1 MVAAITNHKLDSH
14 KYPALDSLRGIAA
27 VMVIFQHL
35 WEMSYLSD
43 DRLRP
48 WWFFCAGHEA
58 VILFFVL
65 SGFVLSH
72 QLRLFRFEHYHQFVF
87 KRVMRIYPAYY
98 AALLF
103 SGIMLVVANHH
114 FAGTLT
120 NLNLQPWFY
129 IWSQTTFD
137 KTLWLGSLTL
147 ITHEGS
153 SLNVAVW
160 SLYFEMW
167 LSLAFPLLLWLL
179 FRAAKPLRIT
189 VLAVL
194 FMASIYLWSSGRFM
208 DDQWESLLYYAWYF
222 MLGMVIYHYQ
232 PWLRKVAG
240 SWWLILGLLLYFCNY
255 WLCGWLR
262 SRLVQEVIIAGG
274 SFLLIVNAIHFSI
287 FQQVLGGALF
297 KFYGKISYSL
307 YLFHLPLLYSLTYI
321 LANRVEIGA
330 LKVIIFI
337 VATIVATLSY
347 YAIEKP
353 AVRFANRML
362 GR

>member
-1 MVAAITNHKLDSH
+1 MIPSTHHKFDSH

-27 VMVIFQHL
+27 IMVIFQHL
-35 WEMSYLSD
+35 WEMSYPSD

-98 AALLF
+98 AALIF
-103 SGIMLVVANHH
+103 SGIMLVVVNRY
-114 FAGTLT
+114 FAGTL
-120 NLNLQPWFY
+120 NNFNLQQWFY

-137 KTLWLGSLTL
+137 KTLWLGSATL

-179 FRAAKPLRIT
+179 FRAPKLLRIT
-189 VLAVL
+189 VLLLL
-194 FMASIYLWSSGRFM
+194 FFSSVYLWASGRFI
-208 DDQWESLLYYAWYF
+208 DDQWQSLLYYAWYF
-222 MLGMVIYHYQ
+222 MLGMLIYHYQ
-232 PWLRKVAG
+232 SQLKFFAG
-240 SWWLILGLLLYFCNY
+240 IWWLFAGVLLYFSNY
-255 WLCGWLR
+255 WLCGWIT
-262 SRLVQEVIIAGG
+262 SRLIQEITIACG
-274 SFLLIVNAIHFSI
+274 SFLFIINAINLEK
-287 FQQVLGGALF
+287 FQLLLSGVVF

-307 YLFHLPLLYSLTYI
+307 YLFHLPLLYSTTYI
-321 LANRVEIGA
+321 LASHVGIGA
-330 LKVIIFI
+330 IKVIIFI
-337 VATIVATLSY
+337 LATVFAAISY
-347 YAIEKP
+347 HMIEKP
-353 AVRFANRML
+353 AVKFANRVL